1 MKTTKLKK
9 EIVKKVF
16 DKVHHEYDVM
26 NDIMS
31 FGSHRLWKKEFIK
44 IINAKKN
51 ESILDMASGTGDI
64 AKLICKENMF
74 KQLFRI
80 DPNYLM
86 LKTGSNFFEKNKNII
101 EICSA
106 AENIPLKNETVDT
119 YAISFGIRNTYDTK
133 KALDEAYRVT
143 KKGGKF
149 VCLEFYK
156 VTKPVLKELYKLYS
170 TAIPAIGEA
179 IVGDRAPYEYLTSSI
194 QKFYTQDEFKKM
206 LEQSKFRN
214 ANYINLM
221 VGVVSI
227 HTAWKI

>member
-16 DKVHHEYDVM
+16 DKVHHEYDIM

-31 FGSHRLWKKEFIK
+31 FGSHRLWKKEFINF
-44 IINAKKN
+44 INVKKD
-51 ESILDMASGTGDI
+51 EIILDMASGTGDI
-64 AKLICKENMF
+64 AKLICKKNLC
-74 KQLFRI
+74 KKILRI
-80 DPNYLM
+80 DPNYFM
-86 LKTGSNFFEKNKNII
+86 LRNGSKFFKDNNKVL

-106 AENIPLKNETVDT
+106 GENIPLKDTSVDT

-149 VCLEFYK
+149 VCLEFFK
-156 VTKPVLKELYKLYS
+156 ITKPVLKELYKIYS
-170 TAIPAIGEA
+170 QAIPLIGEA

-206 LEQSKFRN
+206 LEQSKFKN
-214 ANYINLM
+214 VNYIDLM
-221 VGVVSI
+221 GGVVSI

>member
-16 DKVHHEYDVM
+16 DKVHHEYDIM

-31 FGSHRLWKKEFIK
+31 FGSHRLWKKEFINF
-44 IINAKKN
+44 INVKKD
-51 ESILDMASGTGDI
+51 EIILDMASGTGDI
-64 AKLICKENMF
+64 AKLICKKNLC
-74 KQLFRI
+74 KKILRI
-80 DPNYLM
+80 DPNYFM
-86 LKTGSNFFEKNKNII
+86 LRNGSKFFKDNNKVL

-106 AENIPLKNETVDT
+106 GENIPLKNTSVDT

-149 VCLEFYK
+149 VCLEFFK
-156 VTKPVLKELYKLYS
+156 ITKPVLKELYKLYS
-170 TAIPAIGEA
+170 QAIPLIGEA
-179 IVGDRAPYEYLTSSI
+179 VVGDRAPYEYLTSSI

-206 LEQSKFRN
+206 LEQSKFKN
-214 ANYINLM
+214 VNYIDLM
-221 VGVVSI
+221 GGVVSI

>member
-9 EIVKKVF
+9 KLVKKVF
-16 DKVHHEYDVM
+16 DKVYHEYDIM

-31 FGSHRLWKKEFIK
+31 FGSHRLWKKEFINF
-44 IINAKKN
+44 INVKKD
-51 ESILDMASGTGDI
+51 EIILDMASGTGDI
-64 AKLICKENMF
+64 AKLICKKNLC
-74 KQLFRI
+74 KKILRI
-80 DPNYLM
+80 DPNYFM
-86 LKTGSNFFEKNKNII
+86 LRNGSKFFKDNNKVL

-106 AENIPLKNETVDT
+106 GENIPLKDTSVDT

-149 VCLEFYK
+149 VCLEFFK
-156 VTKPVLKELYKLYS
+156 ITKPVLKELYKLYS
-170 TAIPAIGEA
+170 QAIPLIGEA
-179 IVGDRAPYEYLTSSI
+179 VVGDRAPYEYLTSSI

-206 LEQSKFRN
+206 LEQSKFKN
-214 ANYINLM
+214 VNYIDLM
-221 VGVVSI
+221 GGVVSI